1 MSSSAPESSVAD
13 AGNALGESSSA
24 PLAVDTAATDA
35 TPAESKATEPEV
47 GINQESGTASAEAQ
61 PTPEDGKQKEVSGT
75 EPAVDGTA
83 GGEKR
88 GREEGAVEATTP
100 TEEPPTKKTATEG
113 GEQTQKTGEAL
124 KRDATEV
131 QGSTAE
137 TTPDTHAQLETNA
150 TEGKAVTATPPSS
163 ADAAR
168 TPSPAAAGASVES
181 AGRPIGPAPFPAGV
195 DAHHWGPDAGPFRHT
210 VKVPQHCVAQIIGRG
225 GANLMSTR
233 NTTRCHIECDQHTK
247 DSGYSL
253 FHIDAENEQDLQRGI
268 RAIERQT
275 KPMHPLEGEIQQ
287 VVIVPDER
295 VGDILGPRGC
305 VVKVISDRTGC
316 RIDIQQRGL
325 QRGEPRE
332 CRVVGTAEEVQAGM
346 QMVEGIRDGS
356 VDVKAIIRD
365 FEVANPA
372 FRREQE
378 LRSAGGWMSGGKGGS
393 MWDSPYGMRGM
404 MPQPAYGMPGMDPWS
419 HLLPASGPID
429 RAVVDVP
436 SDCAGLVIGRGGEN
450 IRACKLTVACQ
461 NVRLKKVW
469 IRGLLVK

>member
-1 MSSSAPESSVAD
+1 
-13 AGNALGESSSA
+13 
-24 PLAVDTAATDA
+24 
-35 TPAESKATEPEV
+35 
-47 GINQESGTASAEAQ
+47 
-61 PTPEDGKQKEVSGT
+61 
-75 EPAVDGTA
+75 
-83 GGEKR
+83 
-88 GREEGAVEATTP
+88 TTP

-113 GEQTQKTGEAL
+113 GERTQKTGDAL
-124 KRDATEV
+124 ERDATEL
-131 QGSTAE
+131 QGSIAG

-150 TEGKAVTATPPSS
+150 TEGKALTATPPSS

-332 CRVVGTAEEVQAGM
+332 CRVVG
-346 QMVEGIRDGS
+346 
-356 VDVKAIIRD
+356 
-365 FEVANPA
+365 
-372 FRREQE
+372 
-378 LRSAGGWMSGGKGGS
+378 
-393 MWDSPYGMRGM
+393 
-404 MPQPAYGMPGMDPWS
+404 
-419 HLLPASGPID
+419 
-429 RAVVDVP
+429 
-436 SDCAGLVIGRGGEN
+436 
-450 IRACKLTVACQ
+450 
-461 NVRLKKVW
+461 
-469 IRGLLVK
+469 